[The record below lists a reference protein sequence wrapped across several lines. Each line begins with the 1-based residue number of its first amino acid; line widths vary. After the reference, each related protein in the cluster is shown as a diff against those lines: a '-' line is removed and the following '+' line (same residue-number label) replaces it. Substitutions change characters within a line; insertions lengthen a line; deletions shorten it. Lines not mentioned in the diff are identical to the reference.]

1 MVKPRLG
8 LLCLL
13 VGGLLLLAACGRS
26 REASETG
33 GEQKEGEEEGRP
45 VAEFV
50 LTSSAFQDG
59 ERIPDRYTCKGEDLS
74 PPLSWRGAPAGTKS
88 FALIVEDPD
97 APGGTFVHWVIYNLP
112 AALTE
117 LSEGVPASEQL
128 EDGALQGI
136 NDFRTIGYRGPCP
149 PPGKPHR
156 YFFILRAL
164 DRELELKAGATKAE
178 LEKEIEG
185 HVLAEAKLIGTY
197 SR

>member
-1 MVKPRLG
+1 MARPRLG

-13 VGGLLLLAACGRS
+13 VGGVLLLAACGRS
-26 REASETG
+26 REGLESGQEQG
-33 GEQKEGEEEGRP
+33 GEKGGA
-45 VAEFV
+45 VADFV

-74 PPLSWRGAPAGTKS
+74 PPLSWRGAPEGTKS

-97 APGGTFVHWVIYNLP
+97 APGGTFIHWVIYNLP

-117 LSEGVPASEQL
+117 LSEGVPVSKRL
-128 EDGALQGI
+128 EDGSLQGI

-149 PPGKPHR
+149 PPGRPHR

-164 DRELELKAGATKAE
+164 DRELALPAGATKAQ
-178 LEKEIEG
+178 LEKEMRG
-185 HVLAEAKLIGTY
+185 HVLGEAKLMGTY

>member
-1 MVKPRLG
+1 MVKPRLV

-13 VGGLLLLAACGRS
+13 VGGVLLLAACGGS

-33 GEQKEGEEEGRP
+33 REQREGEEGRP

-50 LTSSAFQDG
+50 LTSSAFQEG

-74 PPLSWRGAPAGTKS
+74 PPLSWREAPAGTKS

-97 APGGTFVHWVIYNLP
+97 APGGTFIHWVIYNLP

-117 LSEGVPASEQL
+117 LSEGVTASEQL
-128 EDGALQGI
+128 EDGTLQGV

-156 YFFILRAL
+156 YFFILQAL
-164 DRELELKAGATKAE
+164 DRELDLKARATKAQ
-178 LEKEIEG
+178 LEKETRG
-185 HVLAEAKLIGTY
+185 HVLAEAKLMGTY